1 MKKETIGL
9 FREALDAVGVKSY
22 SLQGDNSNF
31 YNEGEFRGN
40 AIILD
45 DTNEVAIAIRRNDY
59 QQDPPWRATYFDYD
73 VIQYLTMEIQEK
85 EIKKLLE
92 HLKTNV
98 TDLDVDTVAE
108 RFKRSPLDKGWTY
121 KR

>member
-1 MKKETIGL
+1 MKKETLTL
-9 FREALDAVGVKSY
+9 FREALEAVGVKSY

-31 YNEGEFRGN
+31 FNEGEFKGN
-40 AIILD
+40 AVILD

-59 QQDPPWRATYFDYD
+59 QIDPPWRASFFDYD
-73 VIQYLTMEIQEK
+73 QLQYAVMELQPE
-85 EIKKLLE
+85 EVKKLLE
-92 HLKTNV
+92 HLKANV

-108 RFKRSPLDKGWTY
+108 RFKRSSLDKGWTY

>member
-1 MKKETIGL
+1 MKKETVTL

-31 YNEGEFRGN
+31 FNEGEFKGN

-45 DTNEVAIAIRRNDY
+45 DANEVAIGIRRNDY
-59 QQDPPWRATYFDYD
+59 QLDPPWRATYFEYD
-73 VIQYLTMEIQEK
+73 AIQYITMELQPEQ
-85 EIKKLLE
+85 IKTLLE
-92 HLKTNV
+92 HVKNNV
-98 TDLDVDTVAE
+98 TDLDVNTVVE

-121 KR
+121 QK

>member
-1 MKKETIGL
+1 MQKETVAK
-9 FREALDAVGVKSY
+9 FKEALEAVGVNCY

-31 YNEGEFRGN
+31 FNEGFKGD

-45 DTNEVAIAIRRNDY
+45 DTNQIAVGIRRNDY
-59 QQDPPWRATYFDYD
+59 SIDPPWRATFFEYD
-73 VIQYLTMEIQEK
+73 VIQYLTMELQPEQ
-85 EIKKLLE
+85 IKKLLE
-92 HLKTNV
+92 VLKADV

-108 RFKRSPLDKGWTY
+108 KFKRSPLDKGWTY

>member
-31 YNEGEFRGN
+31 FNEGEFKGD

-45 DTNEVAIAIRRNDY
+45 DTNEVAIGIRRNDY
-59 QQDPPWRATYFDYD
+59 QLDPPWRATYFDYEQ
-73 VIQYLTMEIQEK
+73 IQYLTMELQPEQ
-85 EIKKLLE
+85 IKTLLE
-92 HLKTNV
+92 HVKANV